1 MSEYY
6 PMILVLEILAIAAG
20 LIVSWMV
27 SESWQSYKKWRREKE
42 ATEMSQY
49 GIRLPAPKLDMPPD
63 DARNHARY
71 ITQFITGESPSRYAS
86 LDEFER
92 DLFRKME
99 VWHRHWRI
107 ERSRADDLERMV
119 EQLEMENRRLRKPL
133 ILSLF
138 KRKQ

>member
-1 MSEYY
+1 MSGVDVMLATYATLFASFGVAFLAMRLVGYY
-6 PMILVLEILAIAAG
+6 
-20 LIVSWMV
+20 
-27 SESWQSYKKWRREKE
+27 WRRWREKE
-42 ATEMSQY
+42 SKQEMSQY

-71 ITQFITGESPSRYAS
+71 ITQLIAGHVPSRYAS
-86 LDEFER
+86 SNEFER
-92 DLFRKME
+92 DLFGKME

-119 EQLEMENRRLRKPL
+119 EQLEMENRRLRKPR